1 MKKAIPLL
9 LSLTA
14 CIPAVH
20 FLMTSSPD
28 SFCWACVLGVITLAA
43 WIDYELYLA
52 DRVTDMQLREWQLK
66 QDRRAEVLVTMTALR
81 RELMRAWGR
90 QEI

>member
-1 MKKAIPLL
+1 MRKMITIL

-20 FLMTSSPD
+20 FLVTSSPD
-28 SFCWACVLGVITLAA
+28 SFCLTCILALIA
-43 WIDYELYLA
+43 FALWLDHELYLA
-52 DRVTDMQLREWQLK
+52 DRVTDMQLREWQLE
-66 QDRRAEVLVTMTALR
+66 QDRRAEVLVTKTALR

-90 QEI
+90 NEL

>member
-1 MKKAIPLL
+1 MRKMITIL

-14 CIPAVH
+14 CIPAAH
-20 FLMTSSPD
+20 FLVTSSPD
-28 SFCWACVLGVITLAA
+28 SFGWACVLGVITLAA

-66 QDRRAEVLVTMTALR
+66 QDRRAEVLVTKTALR

-90 QEI
+90 DEL